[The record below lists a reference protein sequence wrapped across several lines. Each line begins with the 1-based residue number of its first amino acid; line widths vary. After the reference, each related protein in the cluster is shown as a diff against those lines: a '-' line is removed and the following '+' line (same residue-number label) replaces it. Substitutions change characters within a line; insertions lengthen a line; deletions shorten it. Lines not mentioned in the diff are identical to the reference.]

1 MITVNVT
8 RVHVGE
14 RPVEVL
20 HDVPDNVAR
29 DFLARV
35 GADHL
40 QFTPGAVV
48 TSEPDRLCIDCP
60 HAATTVY
67 TIAPSPSAF
76 FGQPLAAE
84 EVNRRG

>member
-1 MITVNVT
+1 MDTVNVT
-8 RVHVGE
+8 RVHTGE
-14 RPVEVL
+14 KPVEIL

-40 QFTPGAVV
+40 EFTPGAVV
-48 TSEPDRLCIDCP
+48 TSETDRLSIDCP

-67 TIAPSPSAF
+67 TISPSPSAF

-84 EVNRRG
+84 EVGPRG